1 MARETIIVLA
11 ILLMLIIL
19 LVTHVVPYGVSA
31 MLSCVLLVF
40 TGVFDLKTAFSGLS
54 SSTTVMVASMMVIAA
69 VLGKT
74 SIIHRLRKKL
84 MSFQGKNG
92 MLLMILIFLF
102 TAILSQFMGQTACI
116 MLILLFVQSLDDESD
131 MSPVRM
137 LFCVAVINTV
147 MTSRLPI
154 GMGAAFPGMINSFYQ
169 GMVDESQLIGMWDYC
184 KAGLIPSIVAVL
196 YCIFAYRLLPTGQ
209 KLDTAQMQEVKEQK
223 SIPRRDE
230 IIIFAVFLAVTLGF
244 MGQNI
249 WGSDISNTIPAAA
262 VLVLIFTKV
271 FTVKEVLA
279 SLTSDMVWMVA
290 GMQVMSSALGSSGVG
305 ELIGNGV
312 LSILGENPSGWLVI
326 TVFCIVTTLITN
338 FMSNTGTMA
347 LMTPIAASTALAGG
361 FNVQTIVLVVNVS
374 AWLAFAFPTG
384 SSATMLAFG
393 IGRFNPLK
401 TLKFTLPLLV
411 LCCTSL
417 ILSINLFFPIFV

>member
-1 MARETIIVLA
+1 M
-11 ILLMLIIL
+11 
-19 LVTHVVPYGVSA
+19 
-31 MLSCVLLVF
+31 
-40 TGVFDLKTAFSGLS
+40 
-54 SSTTVMVASMMVIAA
+54 
-69 VLGKT
+69 
-74 SIIHRLRKKL
+74 
-84 MSFQGKNG
+84 
-92 MLLMILIFLF
+92 
-102 TAILSQFMGQTACI
+102 
-116 MLILLFVQSLDDESD
+116 
-131 MSPVRM
+131 
-137 LFCVAVINTV
+137 
-147 MTSRLPI
+147 
-154 GMGAAFPGMINSFYQ
+154 
-169 GMVDESQLIGMWDYC
+169 
-184 KAGLIPSIVAVL
+184 
-196 YCIFAYRLLPTGQ
+196 
-209 KLDTAQMQEVKEQK
+209 
-223 SIPRRDE
+223 
-230 IIIFAVFLAVTLGF
+230 
-244 MGQNI
+244 
-249 WGSDISNTIPAAA
+249 
-262 VLVLIFTKV
+262 V

-411 LCCTSL
+411 LCCASL